1 MTDSIGARRIGR
13 RGFLAGAGAGA
24 LAGALPATA
33 GAAKKPAKKAA
44 KKPKTKN
51 VDVCVVGAGL
61 CGLTAARDLRRAGLK
76 VHVIE
81 ADKRVGGRVWTDFT
95 SDHVPAN
102 YGATFIGPGQ
112 DRIAAL
118 ASELGVKTYLTY
130 NDGKNVLYFDGQRQL
145 YTGTVPPIDVASL
158 VEAQLL
164 INQLNSMAQEI
175 DPAAPWKA
183 PHAKEWDGQT
193 FETWK
198 LANAKT
204 DGARKLMDLAI
215 EALFSV
221 QSPEV
226 SLLFVVFYIRSA
238 GNLNLLVD
246 TPGGAQESQF
256 VGGSQQIP
264 EKLAASLGKGAVTL
278 DSPVRYVITK
288 GRLTTVRSERIT
300 VVARRVLIAVPPPMV
315 TRIVFE
321 PGLAALKDQLYQHLP
336 LGSIGK
342 AIAIYDTPFWRK
354 AGLTGQATGDTGPM
368 KATFDLTP
376 PSGSPG
382 VMMGF
387 IDGQDARVF
396 GTWTQQERHDRCIEQ
411 FAVYFGDEA
420 RKPRQ
425 FLNVLWDE
433 QPLHRGCPV
442 TVPGPGVL
450 TAFGDALHARDGAR
464 FFASTETATVW
475 AGYMDGAI
483 QAGQTV
489 AAEIA
494 KDLG

>member
-1 MTDSIGARRIGR
+1 MTDSIVARQIGR

-24 LAGALPATA
+24 LAGVLPGSAE
-33 GAAKKPAKKAA
+33 AAKKHPKK
-44 KKPKTKN
+44 KKTHKTKK

-61 CGLTAARDLRRAGLK
+61 CGLTAARDLQRAGLK
-76 VHVIE
+76 VHVVE
-81 ADKRVGGRVWTDFT
+81 ADRRVGGRVWTALTRDG
-95 SDHVPAN
+95 VPAN

-118 ASELGVKTYLTY
+118 ARELGVETYLTY
-130 NDGKNVLYFDGQRQL
+130 NQGKNVLYFDGQRQL
-145 YTGTVPPIDVASL
+145 YTGTVPPIDPVAL
-158 VEAQLL
+158 VETQVL
-164 INQLNSMAQEI
+164 INKLNSMAQQI

-183 PHAKEWDGQT
+183 ASAKEWDGQT

-198 LANAKT
+198 LANATT
-204 DGARKLMDLAI
+204 DGARKLLDLAI

-221 QSPEV
+221 QSPEI

-246 TPGGAQESQF
+246 TAGGAQESQF
-256 VGGSQQIP
+256 VGGTQQVA

-278 DSPVRYVITK
+278 NSPARYVTTK
-288 GRLTTVRSERIT
+288 GKWTTVRSERIS

-315 TRIVFE
+315 TRIDFE

-342 AIAIYDTPFWRK
+342 GFAVYDTPFWRNE
-354 AGLTGQATGDTGPM
+354 GLSGQATSDTGPM

-376 PSGSPG
+376 PSGTPG
-382 VMMGF
+382 VLMGF
-387 IDGQDARVF
+387 IDGRDAREF
-396 GTWTQQERHDRCIEQ
+396 GTWTSQQRRDRCVEQ
-411 FAVYFGDEA
+411 FATYFGDEA
-420 RKPRQ
+420 RNPRD
-425 FLNVLWDE
+425 FIDVLWDE

-450 TAFGDALHARDGAR
+450 TGFGEALHARDGVR

-489 AAEIA
+489 AEAIA
-494 KDLG
+494 KDLA